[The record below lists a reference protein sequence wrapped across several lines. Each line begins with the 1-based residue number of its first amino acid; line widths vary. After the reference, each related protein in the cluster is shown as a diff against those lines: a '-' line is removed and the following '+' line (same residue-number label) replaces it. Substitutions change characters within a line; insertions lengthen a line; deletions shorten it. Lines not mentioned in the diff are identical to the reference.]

1 MASRVTIA
9 PVNLNASA
17 TTPGLWLVAGSYGYD
32 TGSPGGTLT
41 AWSGVNG
48 VQFANTGNMVL
59 AYAVGAT
66 LSTAEVLVG
75 RKAGAGLLP
84 ANTAVSITLA
94 ATTTGWIGP
103 FSVQDYT
110 QTDGTQ
116 YSSSV
121 GGIISGPP
129 SGVGL
134 TCIDFTSTTTL
145 SVRLYQLIPAL
156 P

>member
-1 MASRVTIA
+1 MAGGRT
-9 PVNLNASA
+9 
-17 TTPGLWLVAGSYGYD
+17 YGYD

-48 VQFANTGNMVL
+48 VQFANTGNLVL
-59 AYAVGAT
+59 AYAVGGT

-84 ANTAVSITLA
+84 VNTAVSITLA

-110 QTDGTQ
+110 QTDATQ
-116 YSSSV
+116 YSGAV
-121 GGIISGPP
+121 GGVIGTT
-129 SGVGL
+129 GVGL
-134 TCIDFTSTTTL
+134 TCIDFTSTATL
-145 SVRLYQLIPAL
+145 SVRLYQLLPAL